1 MRASPPLVAFLL
13 AAVPAIHAA
22 APAAVAPSPEA
33 IAAQA
38 AVNKALSSSN
48 DPLMQ
53 AQAVCRLAWP
63 LDGHRDEAVAGVA
76 RKTMETFGSRYMF
89 ALQEALNISPPE
101 YSAEI
106 VHTLMIQ
113 QQQGRPTEMPELVPT
128 LIDAL
133 WVGNRDA
140 KEQAIRGLNAY
151 RPALAVQ
158 PMIDS
163 AIEDPSLAPMIVPI
177 LGAYRYEQARF
188 WLEKMMIEGPQELRA
203 PAAAS
208 LAQIGGAALGPLKNG
223 LKAPDRDTRVLAAR
237 ALLAAATEYELGAIY
252 EYLEHHAD
260 DDAAL
265 THSLKVT
272 AEKFEQQIA
281 ARDAAEAAS
290 APKDF

>member
-1 MRASPPLVAFLL
+1 MRASPSLL
-13 AAVPAIHAA
+13 ALLLGCAPALAAPPAA
-22 APAAVAPSPEA
+22 APSAETLRARDAVA
-33 IAAQA
+33 QA
-38 AVNKALSSSN
+38 LRSSD
-48 DPLMQ
+48 DPLQ
-53 AQAVCRLAWP
+53 QERAVCRLAWP
-63 LDGHRDEAVAGVA
+63 LEGERDAAVAAEA
-76 RKTMETFGSRYMF
+76 RRTLETFGARYMY
-89 ALQEALNISPPE
+89 ALQEALNVSPVE

-106 VHTLMIQ
+106 VRTLTIQ
-113 QQQGRPTEMPELVPT
+113 QQQGRPSEMPELVPT

-133 WVGNRDA
+133 WVGNREA
-140 KEQAIRGLNAY
+140 REQSIRALIAF

-163 AIEDPSLAPMIVPI
+163 AIEYPALTPLVVQM
-177 LGAYRYEQARF
+177 LGTYRYEQARF

-252 EYLEHHAD
+252 EYLERHAD

>member
-1 MRASPPLVAFLL
+1 MLLVPVLVLSVAVAS
-13 AAVPAIHAA
+13 AA
-22 APAAVAPSPEA
+22 APAAPSPETLRA
-33 IAAQA
+33 RA
-38 AVNKALSSSN
+38 AVAAALTSST
-48 DPLMQ
+48 DPLQQ
-53 AQAVCRLAWP
+53 ARAVCRLAWP
-63 LDGHRDEAVAGVA
+63 LEGSRDEAVAAEA
-76 RKTMETFGSRYMF
+76 RKTLETFGSRYMLS
-89 ALQEALNISPPE
+89 LQEALNISPAE
-101 YSAEI
+101 YSGEI
-106 VHTLMIQ
+106 VHTIMVQ
-113 QQQGRPTEMPELVPT
+113 QQQGRPSEMPELVPS

-140 KEQAIRGLNAY
+140 KEQAIRGLNLF

-158 PMIDS
+158 PMIDA
-163 AIEDPSLAPMIVPI
+163 AIENPELAPIVVQV

-203 PAAAS
+203 PAASS

-260 DDAAL
+260 DDAVL
-265 THSLKVT
+265 TRSLKVT